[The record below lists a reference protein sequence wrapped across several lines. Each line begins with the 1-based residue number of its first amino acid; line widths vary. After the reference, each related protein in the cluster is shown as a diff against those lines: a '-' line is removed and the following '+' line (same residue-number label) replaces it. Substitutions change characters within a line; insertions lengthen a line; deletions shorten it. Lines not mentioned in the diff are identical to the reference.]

1 MKRIN
6 KTLPVNEI
14 FQLVTELNGTVD
26 EKARLLAQYDRKDI
40 RWLVDIAY
48 NGEQP
53 YPIPEFKRSNREH
66 GIGFMTLLNALP
78 KLNAAMQYKDNKAV
92 YDRNLKLVLEN
103 VSVGEIDLLVS
114 VLQGKKIEGVS
125 KAVLKRVYPTFFRE
139 SDEEVVQPH

>member
-1 MKRIN
+1 MRQIN
-6 KTLPVNEI
+6 KLLPVHEI
-14 FQLVTELNGTVD
+14 FKLVADLNGTVD
-26 EKARLLAQYDRKDI
+26 EKARLLAQYDRKDV

-53 YPIPEFKRSNREH
+53 YPIPEYKPSNRPH
-66 GIGFMTLLNALP
+66 TVGFMTLLNALP
-78 KLNAAMQYKDNKAV
+78 KLNAALQYKDNKAV

-103 VSVGEIDLLVS
+103 VSVGDVDLLIS

-139 SDEEVVQPH
+139 SDDEAV

>member
-1 MKRIN
+1 MKQIN
-6 KTLPVNEI
+6 KLLPVHEI
-14 FQLVTELNGTVD
+14 FKLVADLNGTVD
-26 EKARLLAQYDRKDI
+26 EKARLLAQYDRKDV

-53 YPIPEFKRSNREH
+53 YPIPEYKPSNRPH
-66 GIGFMTLLNALP
+66 TVGFMTLLNALP
-78 KLNAAMQYKDNKAV
+78 KLNAALQYKDNKAV

-103 VSVGEIDLLVS
+103 VSVGDVDLLIS

-139 SDEEVVQPH
+139 PDDEVV

>member
-1 MKRIN
+1 MRQIN
-6 KTLPVNEI
+6 KLLPVHEI
-14 FQLVTELNGTVD
+14 FKLVADLNGTVD
-26 EKARLLAQYDRKDI
+26 EKARLLAQYDRKDV

-53 YPIPEFKRSNREH
+53 YPIPEYKPSNRPH
-66 GIGFMTLLNALP
+66 TVGFMTLLNALP

-103 VSVGEIDLLVS
+103 VSVGDVDLLIS

-139 SDEEVVQPH
+139 SDDEAV